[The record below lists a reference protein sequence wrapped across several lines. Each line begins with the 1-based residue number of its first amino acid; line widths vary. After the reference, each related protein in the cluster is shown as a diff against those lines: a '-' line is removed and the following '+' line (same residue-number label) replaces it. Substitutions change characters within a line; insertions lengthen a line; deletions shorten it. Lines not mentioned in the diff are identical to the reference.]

1 MQSRPRSSASLAIRR
16 HSVRP
21 PARLTSGWITSTLP
35 RSIRSKASH
44 REARSS
50 EAAMRVVTASA
61 SRVSVE
67 VVHAKGGLHKVEVA
81 VFELANGPD
90 RGLAVGPAVT
100 NIDHE
105 GHLIAEGLPGH
116 ANETNNVGIGVD
128 VPVDELELDG
138 AVAHPAYALHQLA
151 RASLG
156 FRERGD
162 GRVYTRIGDDSF
174 APGAS
179 HEFVHGTAQ
188 RLAGNVPERE
198 IHGADRMDDKAA
210 SPRIHRALIHL
221 VPKPFDVQRILADEQ
236 VLKAEAPIVRGR
248 GFEHRLHHVG

>member
-1 MQSRPRSSASLAIRR
+1 PYMVKAVLEAPSSHNWSLSFEELLIGE
-16 HSVRP
+16 P
-21 PARLTSGWITSTLP
+21 
-35 RSIRSKASH
+35 
-44 REARSS
+44 
-50 EAAMRVVTASA
+50 
-61 SRVSVE
+61 RVSVE
-67 VVHAKGGLHKVEVA
+67 VVHAKGSLHEVEVA

-105 GHLIAEGLPGH
+105 DHLIADGLPRH
-116 ANETNNVGIGVD
+116 AHEANNVGIGVD

-138 AVAHPAYALHQLA
+138 AVAHLKYALHQLV
-151 RASLG
+151 RAPLG

-188 RLAGNVPERE
+188 RL
-198 IHGADRMDDKAA
+198 
-210 SPRIHRALIHL
+210 
-221 VPKPFDVQRILADEQ
+221 
-236 VLKAEAPIVRGR
+236 
-248 GFEHRLHHVG
+248 